1 MEGINDQE
9 FIARLEDLKKRD
21 IGKFMDLVLESL
33 KTFPDLAVEDDV
45 PIENKISALKTVI
58 KHFEERED
66 YEDCAFIRDLQKKIE
81 ESQEEVEEEKV
92 VILRT
97 SKCGAYKLKFVNGYE
112 HRAVKNKISVEQ
124 LKEAIESRKELNG
137 FAYKLK

>member
-81 ESQEEVEEEKV
+81 DAEK
-92 VILRT
+92 R
-97 SKCGAYKLKFVNGYE
+97 
-112 HRAVKNKISVEQ
+112 
-124 LKEAIESRKELNG
+124 
-137 FAYKLK
+137 